1 MSINKVFISGNITRD
16 AELRATNSGLQVL
29 GFGVAVNDR
38 TKNQTTGEWEDRPNF
53 FDLTMFGNR
62 AEKIAQYLRKG
73 TKVSVEGKLRFRSW
87 ETQTGEKRSKVEII
101 VDEIEFMSRD
111 GAAAPAGVRE
121 PAAEAA
127 PDLAGEEIPF

>member
-53 FDLTMFGNR
+53 FDLTMFCNR

-111 GAAAPAGVRE
+111 GAAAHAGVRE